1 MREDENF
8 RRVRRMSMI
17 LALFAVW
24 ACSPPGSERA
34 EDFLIR
40 LGELRVTSQDFLQAF
55 ELVKTAHPGSVD
67 PNSPEL
73 QNARRQLLQ
82 EMSLELIL
90 LKRSEEL
97 KLKISQ
103 AELDAAV
110 DAVKADYPPGAFEQT
125 LVESTVSLETWKQR
139 LRLRLLLDKLVEA
152 ELRPQVAI
160 TAEDL
165 EAYYDRNYRGK
176 ASGADSDQKLERL
189 KKILVADLRRGKM
202 EDAFESWIEGLK
214 QKYPVE
220 VNLPQWERIAQSGLT
235 APVSA
240 AEAGETGK

>member
-1 MREDENF
+1 VIEGDNF
-8 RRVRRMSMI
+8 PGGRRMSMI
-17 LALFAVW
+17 LVLFAVL
-24 ACSPPGSERA
+24 ACSPSGPERA

-40 LGELRVTSQDFLQAF
+40 LADLKVTSKDFLQAF
-55 ELVKTAHPGSVD
+55 ELVKTAYPGSLD

-73 QNARRQLLQ
+73 QNARHQLLQ

-97 KLKISQ
+97 KITVSP

-110 DAVKADYPPGAFEQT
+110 DAVKADYPTGVFEQT
-125 LVESTVSLETWKQR
+125 LVESTVSFETWKQR

-160 TAEDL
+160 TAGDV

-189 KKILVADLRRGKM
+189 KEILVADLRRGKM
-202 EDAFESWIEGLK
+202 EEAFDSWIEELK

-220 VNLPQWERIAQSGLT
+220 VNVPQWERIALHGL
-235 APVSA
+235 AVPPSQF
-240 AEAGETGK
+240 EAGETQK